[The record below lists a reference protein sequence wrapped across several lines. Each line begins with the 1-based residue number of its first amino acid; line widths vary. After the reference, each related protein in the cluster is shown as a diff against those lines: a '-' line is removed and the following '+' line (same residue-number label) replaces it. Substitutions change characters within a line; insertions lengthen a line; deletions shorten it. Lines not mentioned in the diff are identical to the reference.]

1 MHALLFGCCLP
12 GGPYDAQRAQRL
24 AQAGFDYAE
33 IAAAPLAA
41 MTPEEFAALRR
52 EQEAGGLP
60 IRAANCF
67 LPGELSLFD
76 SGRQEALRLH
86 VRCVLE
92 RAAETPY
99 SAASEAASEVSPEAS
114 SDTASDAAPDA
125 VSEEPSLTGVP
136 LTRFSKSS
144 FASR

>member
-41 MTPEEFAALRR
+41 MTQEEFAALRR

-76 SGRQEALRLH
+76 SGRQEALRCAGPGTTG
-86 VRCVLE
+86 RF
-92 RAAETPY
+92 PS
-99 SAASEAASEVSPEAS
+99 SA
-114 SDTASDAAPDA
+114 DGR
-125 VSEEPSLTGVP
+125 SL
-136 LTRFSKSS
+136 RRK
-144 FASR
+144 

>member
-1 MHALLFGCCLP
+1 MLFGCCLP

-24 AQAGFDYAE
+24 AQAAFRPAVFQRNSSPDGKTAVCACSVGGAVFVRW
-33 IAAAPLAA
+33 
-41 MTPEEFAALRR
+41 FLR
-52 EQEAGGLP
+52 
-60 IRAANCF
+60 C
-67 LPGELSLFD
+67 
-76 SGRQEALRLH
+76 
-86 VRCVLE
+86 C
-92 RAAETPY
+92 AAETPY
-99 SAASEAASEVSPEAS
+99 SAASEAASEVFPEAS